1 MITRS
6 IYFLTVPDDHTV
18 VMMTMM
24 AMTVKVMMMW
34 SSLTAGLMAERVRD
48 QLHQEEEEED
58 LATPWLG
65 KNIHQIREAIPHQ
78 LCSFFKHC
86 LNGL

>member
-1 MITRS
+1 MVIV
-6 IYFLTVPDDHTV
+6 I
-18 VMMTMM
+18 VMMTMTVTVM
-24 AMTVKVMMMW
+24 VKVMMMW

-65 KNIHQIREAIPHQ
+65 KNIHQIIH
-78 LCSFFKHC
+78 
-86 LNGL
+86 

>member
-1 MITRS
+1 MVIV
-6 IYFLTVPDDHTV
+6 I

-24 AMTVKVMMMW
+24 ATTVMVKVMMMW

-65 KNIHQIREAIPHQ
+65 KNIHQIIH
-78 LCSFFKHC
+78 
-86 LNGL
+86 

>member
-1 MITRS
+1 
-6 IYFLTVPDDHTV
+6 
-18 VMMTMM
+18 MMTMM

-58 LATPWLG
+58 LATPWLE
-65 KNIHQIREAIPHQ
+65 KIFIKLFTDVMKSHDLMQQLKSNIVKKESTINIP
-78 LCSFFKHC
+78 
-86 LNGL
+86 NIA

>member
-1 MITRS
+1 MVIV
-6 IYFLTVPDDHTV
+6 I

-65 KNIHQIREAIPHQ
+65 KNIHQIIH
-78 LCSFFKHC
+78 
-86 LNGL
+86 